1 MKRKLWLLA
10 LVSAILL
17 SAAAV
22 LADGEFYVIGGGG
35 PPVGTKITIVPYI
48 ISNPGFYF
56 LSGNLTYSGSSNAI
70 TISVDDVTLDLMGF
84 SLTNAGVKGVT
95 NGIYMGGRSN
105 VEIRN
110 GTVTGFNYG
119 INSEYVSSARNRII
133 NVRANKNNY
142 GIFVLGVSHLI
153 RGCIASLNGN
163 TGIWVESGSVLENVA
178 FNNTTHNFSLGSMGP
193 PTSLLVDRN
202 SAYGLNPNYYW
213 SGGSGVLM
221 VSGTNAG
228 TP

>member
-1 MKRKLWLLA
+1 M
-10 LVSAILL
+10 
-17 SAAAV
+17 
-22 LADGEFYVIGGGG
+22 
-35 PPVGTKITIVPYI
+35 
-48 ISNPGFYF
+48 GF
-56 LSGNLTYSGSSNAI
+56 TMTSNAPP
-70 TISVDDVTLDLMGF
+70 SDSGF
-84 SLTNAGVKGVT
+84 FM
-95 NGIYMGGRSN
+95 YGRTN

-110 GTVTGFNYG
+110 GTITGFVTGVQADPHPSMASG
-119 INSEYVSSARNRII
+119 KHRII

-178 FNNTTHNFSLGSMGP
+178 FNNTTHNFALGSQGP
-193 PTSLLVDRN
+193 STSLLVDRN

-213 SGGSGVLM
+213 SAGSGVLM